1 MAAGPRKRLQRVA
14 GRCGSR
20 DLLAATMRPLI
31 VKQLKYDLTPVA
43 GLALVGPPP
52 EAAGAGVQ
60 AARQGAAGED
70 GRVQQRHRAQLRRTA
85 RARQVGIRLPSRTS
99 AGTRSSSNRWAS
111 HRAAAVERDAAPA
124 PGCASGGL
132 VGLRAG
138 AHRDLAEQRPARL
151 RRAVVRLAAAGC
163 RHLRDGHGGTVKEGV
178 GRTYAGVDGYCP
190 LVAYLGS
197 HGFCLE
203 LALRP
208 GVQHS
213 SLETPFNFERVIPM
227 AQRLSAA
234 GRRRRSDPGG
244 GQGGKR
250 PGGADLQRP
259 RLRDLF
265 AAAPELAPPARQGP
279 PDVCRACT
287 VKALQQQPCPAAAH
301 PPVLHRCGVPTRKFG
316 D

>member
-1 MAAGPRKRLQRVA
+1 VCNSDIVRSYVGLLVQGKSDFDCHRELPRGPVLQAIAG
-14 GRCGSR
+14 
-20 DLLAATMRPLI
+20 
-31 VKQLKYDLTPVA
+31 
-43 GLALVGPPP
+43 
-52 EAAGAGVQ
+52 
-60 AARQGAAGED
+60 
-70 GRVQQRHRAQLRRTA
+70 
-85 RARQVGIRLPSRTS
+85 
-99 AGTRSSSNRWAS
+99 

-132 VGLRAG
+132 VRLRAG

-163 RHLRDGHGGTVKEGV
+163 RHLRDGHGGTVEEGE

-244 GQGGKR
+244 WAGRQEARKR
-250 PGGADLQRP
+250 RSSASPTPGSVCRGARVGAD
-259 RLRDLF
+259 
-265 AAAPELAPPARQGP
+265 PPGSQGP

>member
-99 AGTRSSSNRWAS
+99 AGTRSSSIAGHRIGLLPSSVTLRQRLDA
-111 HRAAAVERDAAPA
+111 RAADLLGFVPALIETLLSSARPDYGVLSCGWLPQDVDTFAMDTAAPSRKA
-124 PGCASGGL
+124 WAGPTPAST
-132 VGLRAG
+132 AT
-138 AHRDLAEQRPARL
+138 ARWW
-151 RRAVVRLAAAGC
+151 
-163 RHLRDGHGGTVKEGV
+163 
-178 GRTYAGVDGYCP
+178 RTWART
-190 LVAYLGS
+190 
-197 HGFCLE
+197 GFCLE

-213 SLETPFNFERVIPM
+213 SLETPFNYERVIPM

-265 AAAPELAPPARQGP
+265 AAAPELAPPARKSGTPGCLPRLHSQG
-279 PDVCRACT
+279 
-287 VKALQQQPCPAAAH
+287 LAAAAM
-301 PPVLHRCGVPTRKFG
+301 PSGSTSSRVASMWCADPEIR
-316 D
+316 